1 MKTRRVRMGVVGAG
15 SWVQMPIRVHLRHL
29 SADFVVICDQD
40 DERTAKPTKE
50 FGAPEFFCN
59 LDGIL

>member
-1 MKTRRVRMGVVGAG
+1 MGVVGAG

-29 SADFVVICDQD
+29 SADFVVICDHD

-50 FGAPEFFCN
+50 FGVPEFFCN